1 MIMKINSSCTLYLC
15 ALDVPPRKREASH
28 GGKHCDSLGEDQIC
42 YRSEFARAEGM
53 VVARQASK
61 LEVSRE
67 KPSTGRYEN
76 FLEQSQ

>member
-1 MIMKINSSCTLYLC
+1 MHSIFLRLWM
-15 ALDVPPRKREASH
+15 PPRKREASH

-42 YRSEFARAEGM
+42 CRSEFARAEGM